1 MLSNEVANSTML
13 HLISL
18 PSERDSNGLII
29 DEILLMT
36 CCKKFNTQIDEVL
49 QLKKFSNDNYDV

>member
-18 PSERDSNGLII
+18 PSERDSSGLII

-36 CCKKFNTQIDEVL
+36 CKKFNTQIEEIL
-49 QLKKFSNDNYDV
+49 

>member
-18 PSERDSNGLII
+18 PSERDSSGLII

-36 CCKKFNTQIDEVL
+36 CKKFNTQIEEIL
-49 QLKKFSNDNYDV
+49 QLNKLSNDNYDV